1 MSMTHL
7 VPALKKLPRLQKE
20 RDQVSQGK
28 NDITMAMN
36 VTKREKSLPVPGMK
50 GAYRHG
56 GNKRGDSGSGCL
68 TVHASTRHMEI
79 EGEGSHATS
88 SDNKSPS
95 VFGR

>member
-1 MSMTHL
+1 MTHL

-28 NDITMAMN
+28 NDVTMAMN
-36 VTKREKSLPVPGMK
+36 VMKREKSLPVPGMK
-50 GAYRHG
+50 GAYRHR
-56 GNKRGDSGSGCL
+56 GNERGGSGRACL
-68 TVHASTRHMEI
+68 TVHANTRHMEI
-79 EGEGSHATS
+79 GGEESQATS